1 MKLQAF
7 VNLKLKIKMNVNR
20 AAADMI
26 IKKIAL
32 GKNMLSN
39 MAMKLLINFIQV
51 FVIVTWDLIGIRPH
65 VKFIKI
71 SKKK

>member
-51 FVIVTWDLIGIRPH
+51 FVIVT
-65 VKFIKI
+65 
-71 SKKK
+71 